1 MIAGLS
7 GTLLSHE
14 ALERAASDPRGL
26 LVDRQQS
33 LALQRRFR
41 SWHVPTR
48 ATLGP
53 ASGARTVFDH
63 IAAPLFR
70 QLGYRVIPLAGGLE
84 VLKAALKG
92 RGPGSAGL
100 LVTGWG
106 RDASGVWRE
115 AVQQGIGLDAGW
127 CFCVTGS
134 DVRIVDSRRTYSRRY
149 IQFALDRTL
158 DDEKAFQ
165 IFWSLLCAD
174 AALSPVPGGNSVL
187 DRAVALSEE
196 HRTQVRHALQEGVQ
210 DGLIHLLSAFAAARS
225 RRKAWQSLPTER
237 TFDEALVV
245 IYRILFLLFAEARGL
260 VPRWHPIYRDG
271 YTIEALRDP
280 VELFPRPKGLW
291 ETLQAIARLAH
302 EGCTVG
308 ALRVPPFNGRLFSP
322 DQSPLADSLAL
333 DDGAVRKAVLALTT
347 RRARGGR
354 VRVAYGDLGVEQL
367 GGVYER
373 LLALEPAA
381 AGPGAAP
388 TLIPSETRKATGTF
402 YTPRSL
408 TEFVVRRTLA
418 PLVRDASPEQILG
431 LRVLDPSMGSG
442 AFLVAACRYLA
453 AAYEAALVR
462 EGGFAGDITEQERVE
477 FRRAVAQ
484 RCLFGVDLN
493 PMAVQLGRL
502 SLWLATL
509 SAERPLTFL
518 DHRLRVGNS
527 LVGAALE
534 DLRRQPPSAGRGV
547 RPAELPL
554 FDGTHAAE
562 SVAGAV
568 AIRSGIAL
576 QPDDSLARVRSK
588 ELALAELGRPSSPLM
603 HWKAVADLWCA
614 GWFRSASSRKQAGAA
629 FGALTDELLGRA
641 GALPDRAAAPLL
653 AEARN
658 IAEQEC
664 FFHWT
669 LEYPEVFYD
678 ADGRP
683 LESPGF
689 DAILGNPPWEMLRG
703 DRGTKQA
710 RTSRRRS
717 AERLTAFAR
726 TSGVFRFQGSGHVNL
741 YQLFLDRAMALL
753 SPGGRLGMVLPSGFA
768 LDQGSTALRRA
779 LFDRAEIDGFIS
791 IENREGVFPIHRGL
805 KFMILS
811 ATIGRKT
818 AGLSCRFGI
827 RTPDMLDELPDAGA
841 DREAVMLSRRL
852 IERLSGPSMAVPE
865 LRTRQDVEIAGDLAF
880 RWPRLGDESG
890 WNVRFG
896 RELNATD
903 DREHFVENGAAK
915 GRTMRVVEGKHLA
928 PFTIDLDTCPL
939 RVRASTAARLMNGPE
954 TFGRARLAYRDVAS
968 ATNRLSLIAAIVPAG
983 VVTTHTL
990 FCLKDVLDEASQHYL
1005 CGLFNSYV
1013 ANYLIR
1019 PRITTHVGAA
1029 IISFL
1034 PAPRPARNDP
1044 SFRQLSMLAASLAKD
1059 PSNDDEAAKLQAVAA
1074 RVYRVTEPQ
1083 FGHILDTFPLVRVE
1097 ARRAAMRAFCDI
1109 VS

>member
-14 ALERAASDPRGL
+14 ALERSASDPRGL
-26 LVDRQQS
+26 LVDRQES

-48 ATLGP
+48 TTLGP
-53 ASGARTVFDH
+53 ASGARTVFDR

-70 QLGYRVIPLAGGLE
+70 QLGYRVIPLAGGPE

-92 RGPGSAGL
+92 RGPASAGL
-100 LVTGWG
+100 VVTGWG
-106 RDASGVWRE
+106 RDASRVWRE
-115 AVQQGIGLDAGW
+115 AVRQGIGLDAGW

-149 IQFALDRTL
+149 IQFALDTTL
-158 DDEKAFQ
+158 DDEKSFQ
-165 IFWSLLCAD
+165 IFWSILRAD
-174 AALSPVPGGNSVL
+174 AILSLPGGTSAL
-187 DRAVALSEE
+187 DRAVALSEA

-210 DGLIHLLSAFAAARS
+210 DGLVHLLSAFAAAG
-225 RRKAWQSLPTER
+225 RRRVWQSLPADR

-245 IYRILFLLFAEARGL
+245 VYRMLFLLFAEARGL

-280 VELFPRPKGLW
+280 VELSPRPKGLW

-302 EGCTVG
+302 EGCNVG

-333 DDGAVRKAVLALTT
+333 DDGAVRRAVLALTT
-347 RRARGGR
+347 RRTRSGR

-373 LLALEPAA
+373 LLALEPAT
-381 AGPGAAP
+381 AGPGATP
-388 TLIPSETRKATGTF
+388 TLIPSERRKATGTF

-418 PLVRDASPEQILG
+418 PLVVDASPGQILE

-453 AAYEAALVR
+453 AAYESALVR
-462 EGGFAGDITEQERVE
+462 EGGLAAGDITDEERVE

-484 RCLFGVDLN
+484 RCIFGVDLN

-509 SAERPLTFL
+509 SADRPLTFL

-534 DLRRQPPSAGRGV
+534 DLLRQPPSAGRGG
-547 RPAELPL
+547 RRAELPL
-554 FDGTHAAE
+554 FDGAHAAE
-562 SVAGAV
+562 SMAGAV

-588 ELALAELGRPSSPLM
+588 ELALAELGHPSSPLM

-614 GWFRSASSRKQAGAA
+614 GWFRSASSRKQAAAA
-629 FGALTDELLGRA
+629 FGALMDELLGRG
-641 GALPDRAAAPLL
+641 GALPTRTAAPLL

-658 IAEQEC
+658 IAEQER

-669 LEYPEVFYD
+669 LEYPEVFYGT
-678 ADGRP
+678 DGRP

-689 DAILGNPPWEMLRG
+689 DAVLGNPPWEMLRG
-703 DRGTKQA
+703 DGGTKQA

-717 AERLTAFAR
+717 AEHLTAFAR

-741 YQLFLDRAMALL
+741 YQLFVDRAMALL
-753 SPGGRLGMVLPSGFA
+753 RPGGRLGMVLPSGIA

-811 ATIGRKT
+811 GTIGRRT

-827 RTPDMLDELPDAGA
+827 RTPAMLDELPDAGP
-841 DREAVMLSRRL
+841 DREAVMLSRPL
-852 IERLSGPSMAVPE
+852 IERLGGPSMAVPE
-865 LRTRQDVEIAGDLAF
+865 LRTRQDVEIAGELAF
-880 RWPRLGDESG
+880 RWPRLGDEDG
-890 WNVRFG
+890 WAVRFG

-903 DREHFVENGAAK
+903 DRAHFVEAGAVK
-915 GRTMRVVEGKHLA
+915 GRTLGVIEGKHLA
-928 PFTIDLDTCPL
+928 PFTVDLDSCLL
-939 RVRASTAARLMNGPE
+939 RVRASTAARLLNGRA

-983 VVTTHTL
+983 VVTTHTV
-990 FCLKDVLDEASQHYL
+990 FCLKDVLDEVSQHYL

-1029 IISFL
+1029 IISCL
-1034 PAPRPARNDP
+1034 PAPRPARTDVA
-1044 SFRQLSMLAASLAKD
+1044 FRRLGMLAASLAKD
-1059 PSNDDEAAKLQAVAA
+1059 PSNDDRTAKLQAAAA
-1074 RVYRVTEPQ
+1074 RVYGVTEAQ
-1083 FGHILDTFPLVRVE
+1083 FAHILDTFPLVPVE